1 MKKLMTLV
9 FASAVSAAL
18 AYNHV
23 DPATVVWT
31 QERFGVVSIAYT
43 LAGAP
48 AYVMIDVLTNGV
60 SVGPAEAAG
69 FTGDVNGIVQPGS
82 RVIVWRMQDENL
94 KRAKIPEGGFS
105 VRFNVRNANCL
116 PDYMAVKLDDGTV
129 AFYDSTN
136 AVPNGVGAAQW
147 KTTHMLFRRIP
158 AANVSARLG
167 LGLAERKGYNNVPA
181 YVCTFEEDYYMAVYE
196 MTQGQYMALG
206 NANPSL
212 CGQTSFANLASA
224 THRTLHATDWP
235 WHPVDNV
242 NHDQAMAAGTTLT
255 VRSASGNGYGF
266 TFTLPD
272 EDQWEHACRAGCSQD
287 IYTGARYNSYCWAV
301 NNVYVNFQTMQ
312 NYYGGTQANGFHP
325 QYADQIAAGQLTPN
339 AWGLYDMLGNV
350 REFCVTTRGGTA
362 VLRGG
367 GAGMSGENMTAAC
380 REVVSSTAT
389 FKDGQTGFRLVCNLN
404 AE

>member
-1 MKKLMTLV
+1 MRKLLTLV
-9 FASAVSAAL
+9 FMSAVSAAL
-18 AYNHV
+18 AYNRV

-48 AYVMIDVLTNGV
+48 AFVTIDVLTNGV

-69 FTGDVNGIVQPGS
+69 FSGDVNGVVQPGS
-82 RVIVWRMQDENL
+82 RLIVWHMQDETL

-105 VRFNVRNANCL
+105 VRFSVRNANCL

-129 AFYDSTN
+129 AFYESTN
-136 AVPNGVGAAQW
+136 AVPNGVGDAQW

-158 AANVSARLG
+158 SANVFARLG
-167 LGLAERKGYNNVPA
+167 LGLAEHKGYNAVPA
-181 YVCTFEEDYYMAVYE
+181 YVRTFEEDYYLAVYE

-212 CGQTSFANLASA
+212 CGQTSFANLPNA
-224 THRTLHATDWP
+224 THRTLHETDWP

-242 NHDQAMAAGTTLT
+242 NHDQAMAAGTALT
-255 VRSASGNGYGF
+255 ARSAGGNGYSF

-272 EDQWEHACRAGCSQD
+272 EDQWEYACRSGCSQD
-287 IYTGARYNSYCWAV
+287 IYTGARYNSYCWKI
-301 NNVYVNFQTMQ
+301 NTVYLNFQTMT
-312 NYYGGTQANGFHP
+312 NYYGGAQANGYHP
-325 QYADQIAAGQLTPN
+325 QYADQIAVGQLTPN

-350 REFCVTTRGGTA
+350 REWCVTTRGGTA
-362 VLRGG
+362 VRRGG
-367 GAGMSGENMTAAC
+367 GSTMSGETMTAAC
-380 REVVSSTAT
+380 RELESTT
-389 FKDGQTGFRLVCNLN
+389 FKDRETGFRLVCNLN

>member
-1 MKKLMTLV
+1 MKKLFAIV
-9 FASAVSAAL
+9 FATAAAAAL
-18 AYNHV
+18 AYSHV
-23 DPATVVWT
+23 DPSTVVWT

-48 AYVMIDVLTNGV
+48 AHVTIDVLTNGV
-60 SVGPAEAAG
+60 SVGPGEAAG
-69 FTGDVNGIVQPGS
+69 YSGDVNGIVQPGS
-82 RVIVWRMQDENL
+82 RVIVWRMQDETL

-167 LGLAERKGYNNVPA
+167 LGLAERAGYNNVPA
-181 YVCTFEEDYYMAVYE
+181 YVRTFEEDYYMAVHE

-212 CGQTSFANLASA
+212 CGQTSFANLANA
-224 THRTLHATDWP
+224 THRTLHETDWP

-242 NHDQAMAAGTTLT
+242 NYDQSMAAGTTLT
-255 VRSASGNGYGF
+255 ARSASGNGYGL

-272 EDQWEHACRAGCSQD
+272 EDQWEYACRSGCSQD
-287 IYTGARYNSYCWAV
+287 IYTGARFISYHTKVNS
-301 NNVYVNFQTMQ
+301 VYVNFQTMQ
-312 NYYGGTQANGFHP
+312 NYYGGTKDNGYHP
-325 QYADQIAAGQLTPN
+325 QYSDQIAVSQLTPN
-339 AWGLYDMLGNV
+339 A
-350 REFCVTTRGGTA
+350 
-362 VLRGG
+362 
-367 GAGMSGENMTAAC
+367 
-380 REVVSSTAT
+380 
-389 FKDGQTGFRLVCNLN
+389 
-404 AE
+404 

>member
-1 MKKLMTLV
+1 MKKLWIIV

-23 DPATVVWT
+23 DPASVVWT
-31 QERFGVVSIAYT
+31 QERSGVVSIAYT

-48 AYVMIDVLTNGV
+48 AYVTIDVLTNGV
-60 SVGPAEAAG
+60 SVGSAESAG
-69 FTGDVNGIVQPGS
+69 YSGDVNGIVQPGS
-82 RVIVWRMQDENL
+82 HLIVWHMQDENL
-94 KRAKIPEGGFS
+94 KHAKIPEGGFS
-105 VRFNVRNANCL
+105 VRFSVRNANRL
-116 PDYMAVKLDDGTV
+116 PDYMAVKLDDGSV

-167 LGLAERKGYNNVPA
+167 LGLAERAGYNNVPA
-181 YVCTFEEDYYMAVYE
+181 YVRTFEEDYYLAVYE

-206 NANPSL
+206 NANPSS
-212 CGQTSFANLASA
+212 CGQTSFANLANA
-224 THRTLHATDWP
+224 THRTLHETDWS
-235 WHPVDNV
+235 WHPVDTV
-242 NHDQAMAAGTTLT
+242 NYDQAMTAGTTLST
-255 VRSASGNGYGF
+255 RSANGNGYGF
-266 TFTLPD
+266 TFTLPN
-272 EDQWEHACRAGCSQD
+272 EDQWEYACRAGCSQD
-287 IYTGARYNSYCWAV
+287 IYTGARYNSYYATV
-301 NNVYVNFQTMQ
+301 NSVYVNFQTAQ
-312 NYYGGTQANGFHP
+312 SYYGGTQANGYHP
-325 QYADQIAAGQLTPN
+325 QYADQIAVGQLTPN

-350 REFCVTTRGGTA
+350 RECCVTTRGGTA

-367 GAGMSGENMTAAC
+367 GSTMSGENMTAAC
-380 REVVSSTAT
+380 RELVATT

>member
-1 MKKLMTLV
+1 MIKLLTLI

-23 DPATVVWT
+23 DPASVVWS
-31 QERFGVVSIAYT
+31 QERSGVVSIAYT

-48 AYVMIDVLTNGV
+48 AYVTIDVLTNGV
-60 SVGPAEAAG
+60 SVGSAEAAG
-69 FTGDVNGIVQPGS
+69 YSGDVNGIVQPGS
-82 RVIVWRMQDENL
+82 RLIVWRMQDENL
-94 KRAKIPEGGFS
+94 KRARLPEGVFS
-105 VRFNVRNANCL
+105 VRFSVRNANCL

-136 AVPNGVGAAQW
+136 AVPNGIGAAQW

-167 LGLAERKGYNNVPA
+167 LGLAERAGYNSVPA
-181 YVCTFEEDYYMAVYE
+181 YVCTFEEDYYLAVYE

-212 CGQTSFANLASA
+212 CGQTSFANLANA
-224 THRTLHATDWP
+224 THRTLHETDWP

-242 NHDQAMAAGTTLT
+242 THDQSMAAGTVLT
-255 VRSASGNGYGF
+255 ARSASGNGYGF
-266 TFTLPD
+266 TFTLPN
-272 EDQWEHACRAGCSQD
+272 EDQWEYACRSGCSQD

-301 NNVYVNFQTMQ
+301 NSVYVNFQTMQ
-312 NYYGGTQANGFHP
+312 NYYGGTKENGYHP
-325 QYADQIAAGQLTPN
+325 QYSDQIAVGQLTPN

-350 REFCVTTRGGTA
+350 REWCVTTRGGTA

-367 GAGMSGENMTAAC
+367 GSGMSGENMTAAS
-380 REVVSSTAT
+380 RELASTT
-389 FKDGQTGFRLVCNLN
+389 YKDCQTGFRLVCNLN